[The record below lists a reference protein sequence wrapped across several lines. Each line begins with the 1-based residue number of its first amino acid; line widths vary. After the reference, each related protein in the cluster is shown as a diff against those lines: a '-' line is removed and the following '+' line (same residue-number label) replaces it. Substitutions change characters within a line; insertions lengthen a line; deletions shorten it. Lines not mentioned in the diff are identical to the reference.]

1 MLYLKQLTKLV
12 IKLFYGRGTKDPR
25 DWANPG
31 VESIVNHVVKNAKS
45 GDIVLLHGGGND
57 CSQAVAALAKIL
69 PDFHKQDYRFVK
81 VSE

>member
-1 MLYLKQLTKLV
+1 MKEPL
-12 IKLFYGRGTKDPR
+12 LFRSQDPR

-45 GDIVLLHGGGND
+45 GDVVLLQDCGND
-57 CSQAVAALAKIL
+57 CSQTVAALAKIL
-69 PDFHKQDYRFVK
+69 PELHKQDYRFVK